1 MTRLTVEDLN
11 WGPKSLRTYDIKLKS
26 ITNMSLLELALK
38 TIDMTVKQYKSKLA
52 LMTWVAVI
60 PTSIGD
66 GILPGFSEKVAEIGC
81 YLGFPCRVTK
91 AQDVA
96 GLEEAVAGGSEMI
109 VIADDNAFLALN
121 LISRRVTNNS
131 AATGEIYAA
140 ALAGASK
147 GVADRY
153 VGVLGLG
160 PVGQAAVAWFHSQG
174 VHIIVH
180 DKDQKK
186 QINFLSGK
194 EDIKGAESVEEVLGL
209 TDLVLDA
216 TNASSIIKV
225 RELKRCIILAA
236 PGIPLGIDN
245 PNSHMV
251 QLIHDPLQLGVV
263 AMMVQ
268 ALA

>member
-11 WGPKSLRTYDIKLKS
+11 RGPKDLNAYDQKLKA
-26 ITNMSLLELALK
+26 ITNKSLLELALK
-38 TIDMTVKQYKSKLA
+38 TIDMTVEQYKSKLA
-52 LMTWVAVI
+52 SITWVGVI

-81 YLGFPCRVTK
+81 FLGLPCRVTK

-96 GLEEAVAGGSEMI
+96 GLGEAVAGGSGMI
-109 VIADDNAFLALN
+109 VIADDSTFLALN
-121 LISRRVTNNS
+121 LKSRQVVNNS
-131 AATGEIYAA
+131 TATGEIYAA
-140 ALAGASK
+140 ALASASK

-160 PVGQAAVAWFHSQG
+160 PVGYAGANWLCSQG
-174 VHIIVH
+174 ARLIVH
-180 DKDQKK
+180 DKDHKK
-186 QINFLSGK
+186 QTSFLSRRG
-194 EDIKGAESVEEVLGL
+194 DIRGASSVEEVISL
-209 TDLVLDA
+209 TDIVLDA
-216 TNASSIIKV
+216 TNASDIIKV
-225 RELKRCIILAA
+225 RELKGRLILAA
-236 PGIPLGIDN
+236 PGIPLGIDD

-251 QLIHDPLQLGVV
+251 QLIHDPLQLGVA